1 MRLSSAQIPSLRIC
15 MILSVVLVSCPLLL
29 ASIFSLSRFNV
40 WFTGR
45 SDEDPNALRNRIK
58 ELKHELSSKNKEL
71 QRIVDFEETY
81 SSQNTTESEARNLSK
96 NYSLNRLAASIA
108 YQNRQ
113 YISELKIDNELLRR
127 ELDRMRNYLNLNKY
141 DNHMEHEIDEDFI
154 KM

>member
-1 MRLSSAQIPSLRIC
+1 M
-15 MILSVVLVSCPLLL
+15 
-29 ASIFSLSRFNV
+29 
-40 WFTGR
+40 
-45 SDEDPNALRNRIK
+45 RNRIK
-58 ELKHELSSKNKEL
+58 ELKYELSSKNKEL

-81 SSQNTTESEARNLSK
+81 SSQNTTESEARTLSK

-127 ELDRMRNYLNLNKY
+127 ELDRMRNYLNVNKY
-141 DNHMEHEIDEDFI
+141 DNHMDLDIDEPSI